1 MIHKMPCTRTE
12 HAAGSQM
19 RKMRQSWRVRH
30 LRAHS
35 ALFAAREFLKK
46 VKKKEKEKER
56 ERKKDTGTHTRNHR
70 KSHYTPLIC
79 DFFSRE
85 TKK

>member
-1 MIHKMPCTRTE
+1 
-12 HAAGSQM
+12 M

-56 ERKKDTGTHTRNHR
+56 ERKKEHRHTHTESQKNLNIHLSSVIFFQEKR
-70 KSHYTPLIC
+70 KNSHPDRSAT
-79 DFFSRE
+79 RV
-85 TKK
+85 